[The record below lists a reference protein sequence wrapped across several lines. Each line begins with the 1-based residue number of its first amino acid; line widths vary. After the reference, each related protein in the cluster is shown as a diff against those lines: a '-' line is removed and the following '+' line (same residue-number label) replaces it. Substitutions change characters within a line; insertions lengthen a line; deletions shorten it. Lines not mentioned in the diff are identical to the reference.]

1 MTDAPEPDAPA
12 PPLRR
17 LDTQGYDP
25 AWAWQSPIGE
35 SVANFFN
42 AVDNPLGRAIA
53 HRLAISGARAI
64 ATRIA
69 DDWSN
74 LASVEDGTI
83 VSLVGRARATRTF
96 SFRIADRPVIGLMLR
111 FPMRSPLNPDL
122 YQRRK
127 HLTGPLSE
135 QQRALA
141 FWRTERVD
149 LEAVYDFELVGPA
162 HQRAAVLVDGARFM
176 AKPRFPLRH
185 VPEAPELLEAI
196 DPPADADLND
206 VYGAF
211 LWDETPVEL
220 IGPKRTR
227 SLDQGLPIT
236 IGDTDEPPT
245 LIIPRGLPPPRT
257 PGT

>member
-1 MTDAPEPDAPA
+1 MTDTPDPDAPA
-12 PPLRR
+12 TPLRR
-17 LDTQGYDP
+17 LDTDGYDP

-42 AVDNPLGRAIA
+42 AVDNPLGRTIA

-74 LASVEDGTI
+74 LASIEDGTI

-96 SFRIADRPVIGLMLR
+96 SFRIAERPVIGLMLR

-122 YQRRK
+122 HQRRK
-127 HLTGPLSE
+127 HLTGPLDE

-141 FWRTERVD
+141 FWRTQRVD
-149 LEAVYDFELVGPA
+149 LEAAYDFELVGPSER
-162 HQRAAVLVDGARFM
+162 RAAVLVEGARFM

-185 VPEAPELLEAI
+185 VPEAPELLDEI
-196 DPPADADLND
+196 DPPADADLTD
-206 VYGAF
+206 VHGAF

-227 SLDQGLPIT
+227 SPDHGPSIT

-245 LIIPRGLPPPRT
+245 LIIPLGLPPPRAPVT
-257 PGT
+257 

>member
-1 MTDAPEPDAPA
+1 VTDARAPDAPVT
-12 PPLRR
+12 PLRR
-17 LDTQGYDP
+17 LGTPGYDL

-35 SVANFFN
+35 SVASFFN

-83 VSLVGRARATRTF
+83 VSLVGRARATQTF

-111 FPMRSPLNPDL
+111 FPMRTLENPETAFVGR
-122 YQRRK
+122 QRRIR
-127 HLTGPLSE
+127 TLSNAE
-135 QQRALA
+135 KMQGLG
-141 FWRTERVD
+141 WRTERVD
-149 LEAVYDFELVGPA
+149 LEAAYDFELVGPSG
-162 HQRAAVLVDGARFM
+162 QRAAVLVDGARLM
-176 AKPRFPLRH
+176 GKPSFPLRH

-196 DPPADADLND
+196 GPPADADLTN

-227 SLDQGLPIT
+227 SLDHGPPIT

-245 LIIPRGLPPPRT
+245 LIIPRGRPPPRPT
-257 PGT
+257 

>member
-1 MTDAPEPDAPA
+1 MTDTPDPDAPA
-12 PPLRR
+12 TPLRR
-17 LDTQGYDP
+17 LDTDGYDP

-42 AVDNPLGRAIA
+42 AVDNPLGRTIA

-74 LASVEDGTI
+74 LASIEDGTI

-96 SFRIADRPVIGLMLR
+96 SFRIAERPVIGLMLR
-111 FPMRSPLNPDL
+111 FPMRTLQNLNLPAVNAP
-122 YQRRK
+122 K
-127 HLTGPLSE
+127 NIPTE
-135 QQRALA
+135 QQKANMSW
-141 FWRTERVD
+141 WRTERVD
-149 LEAVYDFELVGPA
+149 LEAAYDFELVGPSEA
-162 HQRAAVLVDGARFM
+162 RAAVLVDGARLM
-176 AKPRFPLRH
+176 LKPSFPIRH
-185 VPEAPELLEAI
+185 VPDAPKFLDEI
-196 DPPADADLND
+196 DFPADADLND
-206 VYGAF
+206 VFGAF
-211 LWDETPVEL
+211 LWDEAPVEL

-227 SLDQGLPIT
+227 SVAQGPSIT